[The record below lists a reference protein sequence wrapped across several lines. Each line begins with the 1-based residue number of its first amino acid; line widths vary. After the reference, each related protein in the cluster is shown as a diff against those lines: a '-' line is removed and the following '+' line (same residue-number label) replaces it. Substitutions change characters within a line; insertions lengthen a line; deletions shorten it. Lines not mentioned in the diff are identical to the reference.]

1 MKSYY
6 DLNNLIS
13 AKFVEYESGAL
24 EVKIGNTV
32 EKFPNPDVSTA
43 CHVIGLIETIK
54 QSKGLWEALI
64 GEADE
69 ADEADA
75 LKDLHDYIKDC
86 MDLRE
91 QICVRDTPLRFE
103 VSNGVTLNV
112 TDKNVLTL
120 AYIFLS
126 EDDDEGQKRL
136 KEYYINALKNA

>member
-69 ADEADA
+69 AEA
-75 LKDLHDYIKDC
+75 LKDLHDYVKDC

-91 QICVRDTPLRFE
+91 QVFVQGIMLQFE

-120 AYIFLS
+120 AHIFLS

>member
-1 MKSYY
+1 MKSYF
-6 DLNNLIS
+6 DLNTIMS

-32 EKFPNPDVSTA
+32 EKFPSPDVSTA

-69 ADEADA
+69 ADA
-75 LKDLHDYIKDC
+75 LKGLHDYIKDC

-91 QICVRDTPLRFE
+91 QICVWDTPLRFE

-112 TDKNVLTL
+112 TDKNVTTL
-120 AYIFLS
+120 ACLFSL
-126 EDDDEGQKRL
+126 EGDENGVKRL

>member
-6 DLNNLIS
+6 DLNNLLT

-64 GEADE
+64 GEVEE
-69 ADEADA
+69 AEA
-75 LKDLHDYIKDC
+75 LKDLHDYVKDC

-91 QICVRDTPLRFE
+91 QVCVRDMTLRFE

-112 TDKNVLTL
+112 TDKNVITL
-120 AYIFLS
+120 ACLFSL
-126 EDDDEGQKRL
+126 EDDENGVKRL

>member
-6 DLNNLIS
+6 DLNTLMS
-13 AKFVEYESGAL
+13 AKFVEYENGAL

-69 ADEADA
+69 ANA
-75 LKDLHDYIKDC
+75 LKDLHDYVKDC
-86 MDLRE
+86 MDLHE
-91 QICVRDTPLRFE
+91 QVFVQGIMLQFE
-103 VSNGVTLNV
+103 VGNGVTLNV

-120 AYIFLS
+120 AHIFLS

>member
-6 DLNNLIS
+6 DLNNLMS

-24 EVKIGNTV
+24 EVKIGNTI
-32 EKFPNPDVSTA
+32 EKFPNPAVSAA

-69 ADEADA
+69 ANA
-75 LKDLHDYIKDC
+75 LKDLHEYIKDC

-91 QICVRDTPLRFE
+91 QVCVRDTPLRFE
-103 VSNGVTLNV
+103 VSNGITLNV
-112 TDKNVLTL
+112 TDKSVITL
-120 AYIFLS
+120 VCLFFL
-126 EDDDEGQKRL
+126 EDDEDGVKRL

>member
-6 DLNNLIS
+6 DLNTLMS
-13 AKFVEYESGAL
+13 AKFVEYENGAL

-69 ADEADA
+69 ADA
-75 LKDLHDYIKDC
+75 LKGLHDYIKDC

-91 QICVRDTPLRFE
+91 QVCVRDMALRFE

-112 TDKNVLTL
+112 TDKNMITLTYL
-120 AYIFLS
+120 FS
-126 EDDDEGQKRL
+126 ENDEDGAKRL

>member
-6 DLNNLIS
+6 DLNTLMS
-13 AKFVEYESGAL
+13 AKFVEYENGAL

-64 GEADE
+64 GGADE
-69 ADEADA
+69 AEA
-75 LKDLHDYIKDC
+75 LKNLHDYVKDC

-91 QICVRDTPLRFE
+91 QVSVQGTTLQFE
-103 VSNGVTLNV
+103 TSNGVTLNV
-112 TDKNVLTL
+112 TDKNVITL
-120 AYIFLS
+120 ACLFSL
-126 EDDDEGQKRL
+126 EDDEDGAKRL

>member
-6 DLNNLIS
+6 DLNSLLT
-13 AKFVEYESGAL
+13 AKFVEYENGQF
-24 EVKIGNTV
+24 EVKIGNTI

-69 ADEADA
+69 ADA
-75 LKDLHDYIKDC
+75 LKNLHDYVKDC

-91 QICVRDTPLRFE
+91 QVFVQGMSLQFE
-103 VSNGVTLNV
+103 VGNGVTLNV

-126 EDDDEGQKRL
+126 EGDDEGQKRF
-136 KEYYINALKNA
+136 KEYYLNALKNA

>member
-6 DLNNLIS
+6 DLYNLMS

-69 ADEADA
+69 AEA
-75 LKDLHDYIKDC
+75 LKDLHDYVKDC

-91 QICVRDTPLRFE
+91 QVSVQSMTLQFE
-103 VSNGVTLNV
+103 TSNGVTLNV
-112 TDKNVLTL
+112 TDKNVITL
-120 AYIFLS
+120 ACLFSL
-126 EDDDEGQKRL
+126 EDDENGVKRL

>member
-6 DLNNLIS
+6 DLNTLMS

-64 GEADE
+64 GEVDE
-69 ADEADA
+69 AEAF
-75 LKDLHDYIKDC
+75 KDLHDYVKDC

-91 QICVRDTPLRFE
+91 QVFVQGIMLQFE

-120 AYIFLS
+120 AYIFIS
-126 EDDDEGQKRL
+126 EDDDGGQKRL

>member
-1 MKSYY
+1 MKNYY
-6 DLNNLIS
+6 DLNNLMS

-64 GEADE
+64 GEADGAE
-69 ADEADA
+69 A
-75 LKDLHDYIKDC
+75 LKDLHDYVKDC

-91 QICVRDTPLRFE
+91 QVSVQGIMLQFE

>member
-69 ADEADA
+69 AEA
-75 LKDLHDYIKDC
+75 LKDLHDYVKDC
-86 MDLRE
+86 MDLRK
-91 QICVRDTPLRFE
+91 QVFVQGIMLQFD

-136 KEYYINALKNA
+136 KEYHINALKNA

>member
-6 DLNNLIS
+6 ELNTCMS
-13 AKFVEYESGAL
+13 AKFVEYENGAL

-69 ADEADA
+69 ADA
-75 LKDLHDYIKDC
+75 LKDLHDYVKDC
-86 MDLRE
+86 MDLHE
-91 QICVRDTPLRFE
+91 QVFVQGIMLQFE

-120 AYIFLS
+120 AHIFIS

>member
-6 DLNNLIS
+6 DLNSLLT
-13 AKFVEYESGAL
+13 AKFVEYENGQF

-69 ADEADA
+69 AEACA
-75 LKDLHDYIKDC
+75 LKDLHDYVKDC

-91 QICVRDTPLRFE
+91 QVSVQGMTLQFE
-103 VSNGVTLNV
+103 TSNGVALNV
-112 TDKNVLTL
+112 TDQNVLAL
-120 AYIFLS
+120 ACIFLS
-126 EDDDEGQKRL
+126 EGDDEGQKRL

>member
-1 MKSYY
+1 MKNYY
-6 DLNNLIS
+6 DLNTLMS

-69 ADEADA
+69 ANA

-86 MDLRE
+86 MDLHE
-91 QICVRDTPLRFE
+91 QVCVRDMALRFE

-120 AYIFLS
+120 AHIFLS

-136 KEYYINALKNA
+136 KEYYINLLKNA

>member
-64 GEADE
+64 GEV
-69 ADEADA
+69 DEADA
-75 LKDLHDYIKDC
+75 LKDLHDYVKDC
-86 MDLRE
+86 MDLHE
-91 QICVRDTPLRFE
+91 QVFVQGIMMQFE

-120 AYIFLS
+120 AHIFLS

>member
-6 DLNNLIS
+6 DLNNLMS

-64 GEADE
+64 GKADE
-69 ADEADA
+69 AEA

-91 QICVRDTPLRFE
+91 HICVWDTPLRFE
-103 VSNGVTLNV
+103 VSNDVTLNV
-112 TDKNVLTL
+112 TDKNVITL
-120 AYIFLS
+120 AHLFFLV
-126 EDDDEGQKRL
+126 DDENVVKRL

>member
-6 DLNNLIS
+6 DLNSLLT
-13 AKFVEYESGAL
+13 AKFVEYENGQF

-64 GEADE
+64 GEVEE
-69 ADEADA
+69 AEA
-75 LKDLHDYIKDC
+75 LKDLHDYVKDC

-91 QICVRDTPLRFE
+91 QVCVRDMTLRLE

-112 TDKNVLTL
+112 TDKNVITL
-120 AYIFLS
+120 ACLFSL
-126 EDDDEGQKRL
+126 EDDENGVKRL

>member
-6 DLNNLIS
+6 ELNTCMS
-13 AKFVEYESGAL
+13 AKFVEYENGAL

-54 QSKGLWEALI
+54 QSKGLWEALT
-64 GEADE
+64 GGTDE
-69 ADEADA
+69 AELCA

-86 MDLRE
+86 MDLHE
-91 QICVRDTPLRFE
+91 QVSVRGVMLQFE
-103 VSNGVTLNV
+103 MGNSVTLNV

-120 AYIFLS
+120 ADILLS
-126 EDDDEGQKRL
+126 EGDDEGQERL
-136 KEYYINALKNA
+136 KEYYINMLKNA

>member
-6 DLNNLIS
+6 DLNTLMS

-69 ADEADA
+69 AEA
-75 LKDLHDYIKDC
+75 LKDLHDYVKDC

-91 QICVRDTPLRFE
+91 QVSVQSMTLQFE
-103 VSNGVTLNV
+103 TSNGVTLNV
-112 TDKNVLTL
+112 TDKNVITL
-120 AYIFLS
+120 ACLFSL
-126 EDDDEGQKRL
+126 ENDENGVKRL

>member
-6 DLNNLIS
+6 DLNTLMS
-13 AKFVEYESGAL
+13 AKFVEYENGAL

-69 ADEADA
+69 AEA
-75 LKDLHDYIKDC
+75 LKDLHDYVKDR

-91 QICVRDTPLRFE
+91 QVCVRDMALRLE
-103 VSNGVTLNV
+103 VSNGVALNV
-112 TDKNVLTL
+112 TDKNVITLTYL
-120 AYIFLS
+120 FFS
-126 EDDDEGQKRL
+126 ENDENGVKRL

>member
-69 ADEADA
+69 AEA
-75 LKDLHDYIKDC
+75 LKDLHDYVKDC

-91 QICVRDTPLRFE
+91 QVFVQGIMLRFE

>member
-69 ADEADA
+69 ADA
-75 LKDLHDYIKDC
+75 LKGLHDYIKDC

-91 QICVRDTPLRFE
+91 QVRVWDTPLRFE
-103 VSNGVTLNV
+103 VSNGVALNV
-112 TDKNVLTL
+112 TDKNVIILTYL
-120 AYIFLS
+120 FFS
-126 EDDDEGQKRL
+126 ENDENGVKRL

>member
-6 DLNNLIS
+6 DLNTLMS

-64 GEADE
+64 GEVDE
-69 ADEADA
+69 AEV
-75 LKDLHDYIKDC
+75 LKDLHDYVKDC

-91 QICVRDTPLRFE
+91 QVSVQGMTLQFE
-103 VSNGVTLNV
+103 TSNGVTLNV
-112 TDKNVLTL
+112 TDKNVITL
-120 AYIFLS
+120 ACLFSL
-126 EDDDEGQKRL
+126 EDDENGVKRL

>member
-6 DLNNLIS
+6 DLNNLMS
-13 AKFVEYESGAL
+13 AKFVEYANGAL

-32 EKFPNPDVSTA
+32 EKFPNPDVSTG

-64 GEADE
+64 READE
-69 ADEADA
+69 ANA
-75 LKDLHDYIKDC
+75 LKVLHDYIKDC

-91 QICVRDTPLRFE
+91 QVCVRDMALRFE
-103 VSNGVTLNV
+103 VSNGVALNV
-112 TDKNVLTL
+112 TDKNMITLTYL
-120 AYIFLS
+120 FS
-126 EDDDEGQKRL
+126 ENDEDGAKRL

>member
-24 EVKIGNTV
+24 EVKIGNTI
-32 EKFPNPDVSTA
+32 ERFPNPDVLTA

-69 ADEADA
+69 ANA

-91 QICVRDTPLRFE
+91 QVSVQGIMMQFE
-103 VSNGVTLNV
+103 VGNGVTLNV
-112 TDKNVLTL
+112 TDKNVLAL
-120 AYIFLS
+120 VHIFLS
-126 EDDDEGQKRL
+126 EGDEKGQERL

>member
-6 DLNNLIS
+6 DLNILMS

-69 ADEADA
+69 ANA

-91 QICVRDTPLRFE
+91 QVSVQSIMMQFE
-103 VSNGVTLNV
+103 VGNGVTLNV
-112 TDKNVLTL
+112 TDKNVLAL
-120 AYIFLS
+120 VHIFLS
-126 EDDDEGQKRL
+126 EGDEKGQERL

>member
-6 DLNNLIS
+6 DLNNLLT

-64 GEADE
+64 GEVEE
-69 ADEADA
+69 AEA
-75 LKDLHDYIKDC
+75 LKDLHDYVKDFI
-86 MDLRE
+86 DLRD
-91 QICVRDTPLRFE
+91 QVCVRDMTLRFE

-112 TDKNVLTL
+112 TDKNVITL
-120 AYIFLS
+120 ACLFSL
-126 EDDDEGQKRL
+126 EDDENGVKRL

>member
-6 DLNNLIS
+6 DLNNLMS

-32 EKFPNPDVSTA
+32 EKFLNPDISTA

-69 ADEADA
+69 VDA
-75 LKDLHDYIKDC
+75 LKDLHDYVKDC

-91 QICVRDTPLRFE
+91 QVCVRDMALRFE
-103 VSNGVTLNV
+103 VSNGVALNV
-112 TDKNVLTL
+112 TDKNVITLTYL
-120 AYIFLS
+120 FFS
-126 EDDDEGQKRL
+126 ENDENGVKRL

>member
-6 DLNNLIS
+6 DLNILMS
-13 AKFVEYESGAL
+13 AKFVEYENGAL
-24 EVKIGNTV
+24 EVKIGNTI
-32 EKFPNPDVSTA
+32 ERFPNPDVSTA

-69 ADEADA
+69 AEA
-75 LKDLHDYIKDC
+75 LKGLHDYIKDC

-91 QICVRDTPLRFE
+91 QVCVRDMALRLE
-103 VSNGVTLNV
+103 VSNGVALNV
-112 TDKNVLTL
+112 TDKNVIALTYL
-120 AYIFLS
+120 FFS
-126 EDDDEGQKRL
+126 ENDENGVKRL